1 MLFGARTGPPLR
13 RGATEKEGKA
23 PHGDGWLQ
31 RKILTLWNSCIWE
44 MVRDLLKAL
53 RVYARAGRKS
63 GLGSVYKTI
72 TLTQVRLA
80 PC

>member
-1 MLFGARTGPPLR
+1 MLSGARTGPPIR
-13 RGATEKEGKA
+13 QETTKREGKA
-23 PHGDGWLQ
+23 PNGDGWLQ
-31 RKILTLWNSCIWE
+31 RKILTLWNSCIWK

-72 TLTQVRLA
+72 TLTK
-80 PC
+80 